1 MTAVRRALT
10 ALDDVRAAVQASPV
24 DYVDW
29 MPLQVEWL
37 SHTGPEPPLLRLGNR
52 QGKSYAGTAEL
63 VFRARGR
70 HPFKDV
76 PRAPVRLALVCMSMG
91 QSIEIQRVLWDHLGG
106 THSRDLIP
114 GVEFSSRTG
123 FRGHKP
129 VVEFLNGSSITI
141 YANAQGPEAIAGAEF
156 DWMLLD
162 EPPAQE
168 VYDECLARVRNTGG
182 GIGLTLT
189 PINGP
194 PLPWL
199 QALADTGA
207 VCDYHSR
214 LTPESQISP
223 LTGRVRR
230 TKAGRP
236 WDAGFIAEIRE
247 QVNPIDAP
255 IRIDGEWE
263 SRSEGQFF
271 ACFDPDRMVV
281 DMVPD
286 GTVRLALG
294 LDYAAAD
301 REMGM
306 AAVLTA
312 IEYEEGTTKP
322 ALILALDEVVVP
334 GSSSMEAFTRAILQ
348 MLRSHGIRWHE
359 MDYVYGDNPVRTRFV
374 TSSNA
379 EVNRWLA
386 RSMQIPQ
393 RALKPLVLSMKRGG
407 GQANA
412 IRRTKDIRCRWMYG
426 QIAADR
432 VRVSPRCKHLRKA
445 LLEWDYHDK
454 HPMKDV
460 LDAWMYGL
468 RDLWVESRSYD
479 DLARVVFS

>member
-1 MTAVRRALT
+1 VTVGSALT
-10 ALDDVRAAVQASPV
+10 ALDDVRAAVRASPV
-24 DYVDW
+24 DYVAW
-29 MPLQVEWL
+29 LPLQIAWL
-37 SHTGPEPPLLRLGNR
+37 SHTGQEPALLRLGNR
-52 QGKSYAGTAEL
+52 QGKSYCGTAEL
-63 VFRARGR
+63 VFRCRGL
-70 HPFKDV
+70 HPFKEV
-76 PRAPVRLALVCMSMG
+76 PKAPVRCALVCMSMG
-91 QSIEIQRVLWDHLGG
+91 QSIEIQRVLWEHLGQSN
-106 THSRDLIP
+106 SRDLIP
-114 GVEFSSRTG
+114 GIEFSSRTG

-141 YANAQGPEAIAGAEF
+141 FANAQGPEAIAGAEF
-156 DWMLLD
+156 DYMLLD

-182 GIGLTLT
+182 SIGLTLT

-199 QALADTGA
+199 QKLCADGG
-207 VCDYHSR
+207 VKDYHSR
-214 LTPESQISP
+214 LTPASQVSP
-223 LTGRVRR
+223 MTGWTRR

-236 WDAGFIAEIRE
+236 WDAAFIEEIRA

-255 IRIDGEWE
+255 IRVDGEWE

-271 ACFDPDRMVV
+271 ECFDEAVMVT
-281 DMVPD
+281 PNAPE
-286 GTVRLALG
+286 GTVRLAIG
-294 LDYAAAD
+294 FDYAAAD
-301 REMGM
+301 RDMGM

-312 IEYEEGTTKP
+312 IEGDGDP
-322 ALILALDEVVVP
+322 LIYALDEVVVP
-334 GSSSMEAFTRAILQ
+334 GSASMQDFARAVLQ
-348 MLRSHGIRWHE
+348 MLRSRGIKWHE
-359 MDYVYGDNPVRTRFV
+359 IDYAYGDNPVRTRFI

-379 EVNRWLA
+379 ELNRWLA
-386 RSMQIPQ
+386 RRMQIPQ

-426 QIAADR
+426 RIAADR
-432 VRVSPRCKHLRKA
+432 VQVHPRCRHLTKA
-445 LLEWDYHDK
+445 LLEWDYGDK

-479 DLARVVFS
+479 DLARVIFS